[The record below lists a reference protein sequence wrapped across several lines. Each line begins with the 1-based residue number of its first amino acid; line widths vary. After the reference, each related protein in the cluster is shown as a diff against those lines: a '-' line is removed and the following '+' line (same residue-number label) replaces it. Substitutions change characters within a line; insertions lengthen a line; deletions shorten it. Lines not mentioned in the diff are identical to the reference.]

1 MDWTKTPESHR
12 VQFLNNRGQGNGAN
26 DSLQLIQV
34 PPSPGSTQLQ
44 EPGESGASGGH
55 AVWYE
60 TSRIRGNPV
69 CMKDCSEG
77 ETWAPHVLNGKV
89 LCGY

>member
-12 VQFLNNRGQGNGAN
+12 VQFLNNHGQGNGAN

-55 AVWYE
+55 GRLVRNQQDLRQSCLYE
-60 TSRIRGNPV
+60 G
-69 CMKDCSEG
+69 
-77 ETWAPHVLNGKV
+77 LF
-89 LCGY
+89 